1 MCVLLTCQCS
11 SWLIV
16 PEFHP
21 GSATDPHCVH
31 RLLWIH
37 LGYVPLLFP
46 PERRWNH
53 DGSSGLDSWRAQ
65 TRATD
70 LRKEQGWTKLS
81 KERFLR
87 CSYSSYLYSIHSF
100 CFCFC
105 NVKNISHGHIWKI
118 NGDYL
123 WPVQTCCRS
132 TFPLFWGCLFKLKKL
147 YLIIPV
153 ILVLFVS
160 IFDSVVHTVPG
171 TFSYFTNIY
180 LYLCLT
186 GF

>member
-53 DGSSGLDSWRAQ
+53 DGSSGLDSWRRAQ
-65 TRATD
+65 TRAT
-70 LRKEQGWTKLS
+70 EEEEGWMKLS
-81 KERFLR
+81 EERILR

-105 NVKNISHGHIWKI
+105 SVRSKNT
-118 NGDYL
+118 
-123 WPVQTCCRS
+123 V
-132 TFPLFWGCLFKLKKL
+132 TFGKSMEIICDQSKLAADPLFLFFEVAFL
-147 YLIIPV
+147 
-153 ILVLFVS
+153 S
-160 IFDSVVHTVPG
+160 
-171 TFSYFTNIY
+171 
-180 LYLCLT
+180 
-186 GF
+186 